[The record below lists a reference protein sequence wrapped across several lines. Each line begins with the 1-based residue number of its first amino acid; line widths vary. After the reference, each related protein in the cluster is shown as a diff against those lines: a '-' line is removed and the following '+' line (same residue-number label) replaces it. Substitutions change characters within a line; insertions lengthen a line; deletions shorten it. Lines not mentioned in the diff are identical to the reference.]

1 MTFIKCANCEKI
13 ISIKDLK
20 IPFSPELLNGATEEN
35 IVRGADLC
43 AECAAALEA
52 ERKAAEEAARQVLQ
66 TEEAVEGD
74 HAEG

>member
-20 IPFSPELLNGATEEN
+20 IPFSPEILNGATEEN
-35 IVRGADLC
+35 TVRGADLC
-43 AECAAALEA
+43 AACAAALEA
-52 ERKAAEEAARQVLQ
+52 ERQVLQ

>member
-43 AECAAALEA
+43 AECAATLEA

>member
-35 IVRGADLC
+35 TVRGADLC
-43 AECAAALEA
+43 AECAATLEA
-52 ERKAAEEAARQVLQ
+52 ERKAAEEAARQGLQ
-66 TEEAVEGD
+66 AKES
-74 HAEG
+74 AEGNDAEG